1 MKSHQSFVKSK
12 NPTSSITNYE
22 LRSLRPERY
31 YEIMSMSV
39 AYVLK
44 RYPRYSET
52 FVVNEILAHEAAGL
66 DIKIFALR
74 PPSDTHFQNIISQVR
89 APVTYIRKPIQGR
102 VSDSLNSLAPTAA
115 SYFWAELQE
124 ASQVIPDFWS
134 KLAFAQ
140 GEKASTVYQAA
151 WLAREVKLK
160 GITHLHAHFGT
171 VATSVAR
178 LASHFTG
185 IPYTFTAH
193 AKDIFHESVEFAD
206 MQCKLQ
212 DAASVVT
219 VSDYNV
225 EYLHKTYNLAANQV
239 QRIYNGLD
247 LRQLQYSSPA
257 ERPPLII
264 SVGRLIEKKG
274 LSVLIDACAILK
286 QKNYEFQCQIVG
298 TGSLEFTLRRQIIDL
313 GLQSCVEIIGPRPQ
327 NDVFQLVQQAAV
339 FAAPYVIGKDGNRDG
354 LPTVLLEAMA
364 LGTPCVST
372 DVTGIPELVR
382 DGETGL
388 IVGQYDAEQLANALG
403 QLLTDSALRVRLST
417 QARELIESEF
427 DIHRNTAVLKELFLT
442 QRRTLAWAG
451 LPT

>member
-1 MKSHQSFVKSK
+1 MTMMPVG
-12 NPTSSITNYE
+12 
-22 LRSLRPERY
+22 
-31 YEIMSMSV
+31 
-39 AYVLK
+39 YVLK

-66 DIKIFALR
+66 NIEIFALR

-89 APVTYIRKPIQGR
+89 APVTYIKKPIQGR

-124 ASQVIPDFWS
+124 ASKVIPDFWP
-134 KLAFAQ
+134 KLAVAQ
-140 GEKASTVYQAA
+140 GEQASTVYQGA
-151 WLAREVKLK
+151 WLAREAILK
-160 GITHLHAHFGT
+160 NITHLHAHFGT

-206 MQCKLQ
+206 MERKLK
-212 DAASVVT
+212 DAATVVT
-219 VSDYNV
+219 VSDYNLN
-225 EYLHKTYNLAANQV
+225 YLQETYGVAAKKV

-247 LRQLQYSSPA
+247 LRQLQYSSSA
-257 ERPPLII
+257 DRPPLII
-264 SVGRLIEKKG
+264 SVCRLIEKKG
-274 LSVLIDACAILK
+274 VSVLIDACAILK
-286 QKNYEFQCQIVG
+286 QKNFQFQCQIVG
-298 TGSLEFTLRRQIIDL
+298 TGSLESALRRQIEDL
-313 GLQSCVEIIGPRPQ
+313 GLESTVEIIGPRPQ
-327 NDVFQLVQQAAV
+327 NEVFELVQQAAV

-388 IVGQYDAEQLANALG
+388 IVPQHDAEKLAITLG
-403 QLLTDSALRVRLST
+403 KLLSDSDLRVKLST
-417 QARELIESEF
+417 QARNLIESEF
-427 DIHRNTAVLKELFLT
+427 DIYRNTAMLRDLFLT
-442 QRRTLAWAG
+442 QRSQRCAG
-451 LPT
+451 VPPVEATGVRRGAKEV

>member
-1 MKSHQSFVKSK
+1 M
-12 NPTSSITNYE
+12 SI
-22 LRSLRPERY
+22 
-31 YEIMSMSV
+31 V

-66 DIKIFALR
+66 DINIFALR

-89 APVTYIRKPIQGR
+89 APVTYIRKPTQGR

-124 ASQVIPDFWS
+124 ASKVIPDFWS

-178 LASHFTG
+178 LASHFTAV
-185 IPYTFTAH
+185 PYTFTAH

-206 MQCKLQ
+206 MERKLK

-219 VSDYNV
+219 VSNYNV
-225 EYLHKTYNLAANQV
+225 KYLQKTYNLAANQV

-298 TGSLEFTLRRQIIDL
+298 TGSLEFPLRRQIIDL

-327 NDVFQLVQQAAV
+327 NEVFQLVQQAAV
-339 FAAPYVIGKDGNRDG
+339 FAAPYVIGQDGNRDG

-372 DVTGIPELVR
+372 VVTGIPEVVC

-388 IVGQYDAEQLANALG
+388 IVPQYDAEELAIALG
-403 QLLTDSALRVRLST
+403 QLLKDPALRVRLST
-417 QARELIESEF
+417 QARSLIESEF
-427 DIHRNTAVLKELFLT
+427 DICRNTEVLRDLFLT
-442 QRRTLAWAG
+442 QRRRGAEEYQRVYTS
-451 LPT
+451 

>member
-1 MKSHQSFVKSK
+1 MCVG
-12 NPTSSITNYE
+12 
-22 LRSLRPERY
+22 
-31 YEIMSMSV
+31 
-39 AYVLK
+39 YVLK

-66 DIKIFALR
+66 NMEIFALR

-89 APVTYIRKPIQGR
+89 APVTYIKKPIQGR
-102 VSDSLNSLAPTAA
+102 VSESLNSLAPTAA

-124 ASQVIPDFWS
+124 ASKVIPDFWP
-134 KLAFAQ
+134 KLAIAQ
-140 GEKASTVYQAA
+140 GEQASTVYQAA
-151 WLAREVKLK
+151 WLAREARLK

-206 MQCKLQ
+206 MERKLK
-212 DAASVVT
+212 DAATVVT
-219 VSDYNV
+219 VSDYNLN
-225 EYLHKTYNLAANQV
+225 YLQNTYGVAANKV

-264 SVGRLIEKKG
+264 SVGRFIEKKG

-286 QKNYEFQCQIVG
+286 RLNCEFQCQIVG
-298 TGSLEFTLRRQIIDL
+298 TGSLEPVLRQQIQDL
-313 GLQSCVEIIGPRPQ
+313 GLLSTVEIIGPRPQ

-372 DVTGIPELVR
+372 DVTGIPELVQN
-382 DGETGL
+382 GETGL
-388 IVGQYDAEQLANALG
+388 IVPQHDAEELAIALRK
-403 QLLTDSALRVRLST
+403 LLTDSALRVQLST
-417 QARELIESEF
+417 QARQLIESEF
-427 DIHRNTAVLKELFLT
+427 DIHRNAGILRGLFFAPTCQGEYKDLKTAAKLVQEV
-442 QRRTLAWAG
+442 
-451 LPT
+451 

>member
-1 MKSHQSFVKSK
+1 M
-12 NPTSSITNYE
+12 SI
-22 LRSLRPERY
+22 
-31 YEIMSMSV
+31 V
-39 AYVLK
+39 GYVLK

-66 DIKIFALR
+66 NIEIFALR

-89 APVTYIRKPIQGR
+89 SPVNYIKKPIQGR
-102 VSDSLNSLAPTAA
+102 VSASLNSLAPTAA

-134 KLAFAQ
+134 KLAVAK
-140 GEKASTVYQAA
+140 GEQASTVYQAA
-151 WLAREVKLK
+151 WLAREAKLK

-206 MQCKLQ
+206 MERKLQ
-212 DAASVVT
+212 DAAAVVT
-219 VSDYNV
+219 VSDYNLN
-225 EYLHKTYNLAANQV
+225 YLQKTYPTAAQQV
-239 QRIYNGLD
+239 KRIYNGLD

-257 ERPPLII
+257 NRPPLII
-264 SVGRLIEKKG
+264 SVGRLVEKKG
-274 LSVLIDACAILK
+274 LSILIDACAILK
-286 QKNYEFQCQIVG
+286 QRNCEFQCQIVG
-298 TGSLEFTLRRQIIDL
+298 TGSLEPALKQQIQDL
-313 GLQSCVEIIGPRPQ
+313 ELQSFVEIIGPRPQ

-354 LPTVLLEAMA
+354 LPTVLLETMA

-372 DVTGIPELVR
+372 DVTGIPEVVR
-382 DGETGL
+382 HGETGL
-388 IVGQYDAEQLANALG
+388 IVPQNHPEKLAISL
-403 QLLTDSALRVRLST
+403 QELLTNSALRVKLST
-417 QARELIESEF
+417 QARQLIESEF
-427 DIHRNTAVLKELFLT
+427 DIHRNTKVLRELFFM
-442 QRRTLAWAG
+442 
-451 LPT
+451 

>member
-1 MKSHQSFVKSK
+1 MTRVG
-12 NPTSSITNYE
+12 
-22 LRSLRPERY
+22 
-31 YEIMSMSV
+31 
-39 AYVLK
+39 YVLK

-66 DIKIFALR
+66 NIEIFALR
-74 PPSDTHFQNIISQVR
+74 PPCDTHFQNIISQVR
-89 APVTYIRKPIQGR
+89 APVTYIKKPIQGR

-124 ASQVIPDFWS
+124 ASKVIPNFWS
-134 KLAFAQ
+134 KLAVAG
-140 GEKASTVYQAA
+140 GEQASTVYQAA
-151 WLAREVKLK
+151 WLAREAQLK

-206 MQCKLQ
+206 MQRKLE
-212 DAASVVT
+212 DAATVVT
-219 VSDYNV
+219 VSDYNLK
-225 EYLHKTYNLAANQV
+225 YLQKTYGVAAKHV
-239 QRIYNGLD
+239 KRIYNGLD
-247 LRQLQYSSPA
+247 LRQLKYSSPA
-257 ERPPLII
+257 NRPPVII

-274 LSVLIDACAILK
+274 LSVLIDACAIL
-286 QKNYEFQCQIVG
+286 QEKNYDFRCQIVG
-298 TGSLEFTLRRQIIDL
+298 TGTLETALRRQIQDL
-313 GLQSCVEIIGPRPQ
+313 KLQSTVEIVGPRPQ
-327 NDVFQLVQQAAV
+327 NEVFQLMQQAAV

-382 DGETGL
+382 DGETGF
-388 IVGQYDAEQLANALG
+388 IVPQYDAEKLAMPAAGFANALQ
-403 QLLTDSALRVRLST
+403 QLLYDSTLRVDLALR
-417 QARELIESEF
+417 ARSLIESEF
-427 DIHRNTAVLKELFLT
+427 DIERNAGGLRGLFCT
-442 QRRTLAWAG
+442 QRRRVAEEV
-451 LPT
+451 

>member
-1 MKSHQSFVKSK
+1 
-12 NPTSSITNYE
+12 
-22 LRSLRPERY
+22 
-31 YEIMSMSV
+31 MSTSV
-39 AYVLK
+39 AYILK

-52 FVVNEILAHEAAGL
+52 FVVNEILAHEAVGL

-124 ASQVIPDFWS
+124 ASKVIPDFWS

-185 IPYTFTAH
+185 VPYTFTAH

-206 MQCKLQ
+206 MEQKLK
-212 DAASVVT
+212 DAAGVVT

-225 EYLHKTYNLAANQV
+225 KYLQQTYNLAANQV

-247 LRQLQYSSPA
+247 LQKLQYSSPA

-274 LSVLIDACAILK
+274 LSVLMDACAIL
-286 QKNYEFQCQIVG
+286 QQRNYEFQCQIVG
-298 TGSLEFTLRRQIIDL
+298 TGSLESTLHQQIQDL
-313 GLQSCVEIIGPRPQ
+313 GLQSCVQIIGPRPQ
-327 NDVFQLVQQAAV
+327 NEVFQLVQQAAV

-372 DVTGIPELVR
+372 VVTGIPEIVR

-388 IVGQYDAEQLANALG
+388 IVPQYDAEELATALG
-403 QLLTDSALRVRLST
+403 QLLKDAALRVRLST
-417 QARELIESEF
+417 QARSLIESEF
-427 DIHRNTAVLKELFLT
+427 NICRNTEVLRELFLT
-442 QRRTLAWAG
+442 QRRKGAKEE
-451 LPT
+451 

>member
-1 MKSHQSFVKSK
+1 
-12 NPTSSITNYE
+12 
-22 LRSLRPERY
+22 
-31 YEIMSMSV
+31 MSMSV

-66 DIKIFALR
+66 DINIFALR

-89 APVTYIRKPIQGR
+89 APVTYIRKPLQGR

-124 ASQVIPDFWS
+124 ASKVIPDFWS

-185 IPYTFTAH
+185 VPYTFTAH

-206 MQCKLQ
+206 MERKLK
-212 DAASVVT
+212 DAARVVT
-219 VSDYNV
+219 VSDYNLK
-225 EYLHKTYNLAANQV
+225 YLEKIYNLAANQV

-298 TGSLEFTLRRQIIDL
+298 TGALESTLRQQIIDL
-313 GLQSCVEIIGPRPQ
+313 GLQSCVQIVGARPQ
-327 NDVFQLVQQAAV
+327 NEVFQLVQQAAV

-372 DVTGIPELVR
+372 VVTGIPEVVR

-388 IVGQYDAEQLANALG
+388 IVPQYDAEELAIALG
-403 QLLTDSALRVRLST
+403 QLLKDPALRVRLST
-417 QARELIESEF
+417 QARSLIESEF
-427 DIHRNTAVLKELFLT
+427 DICRNTEVLRDLFLT
-442 QRRTLAWAG
+442 QRRGGAEEV
-451 LPT
+451 

>member
-1 MKSHQSFVKSK
+1 
-12 NPTSSITNYE
+12 
-22 LRSLRPERY
+22 
-31 YEIMSMSV
+31 MSMCV
-39 AYVLK
+39 GYVLK

-52 FVVNEILAHEAAGL
+52 FVVNEILAHETVGL
-66 DIKIFALR
+66 KIEIFALR
-74 PPSDTHFQNIISQVR
+74 PPADTHFQNIISQVR

-134 KLAFAQ
+134 KLGFAQ

-185 IPYTFTAH
+185 VPYTFTAH
-193 AKDIFHESVEFAD
+193 AKDIFHESVEFED
-206 MQCKLQ
+206 MERKLK
-212 DAASVVT
+212 DAAKVVT
-219 VSDYNV
+219 VSDYNLK
-225 EYLHKTYNLAANQV
+225 YLHKKYNLAANQV
-239 QRIYNGLD
+239 KRIYNGLD

-274 LSVLIDACAILK
+274 LSILIDACAIL
-286 QKNYEFQCQIVG
+286 QQQNYQFQCQIVG
-298 TGSLEFTLRRQIIDL
+298 TGSLESSLRQQIVDL
-313 GLQSCVEIIGPRPQ
+313 GLQSCVEIVGARPQ
-327 NDVFQLVQQAAV
+327 NEVFELVQQAAV

-372 DVTGIPELVR
+372 NVTGIPEVVR

-388 IVGQYDAEQLANALG
+388 IVGQYDADELAIALG
-403 QLLTDSALRVRLST
+403 QLLKDAALRVRLST
-417 QARELIESEF
+417 QARRLIESEF
-427 DIHRNTAVLKELFLT
+427 DICLNTEVLRELFFT
-442 QRRTLAWAG
+442 QRRGSLFGKAV
-451 LPT
+451 LVE

>member
-1 MKSHQSFVKSK
+1 
-12 NPTSSITNYE
+12 
-22 LRSLRPERY
+22 
-31 YEIMSMSV
+31 MSMRV

-74 PPSDTHFQNIISQVR
+74 PPADTHFQNIISQVR

-102 VSDSLNSLAPTAA
+102 VSKSLNSLAPTAA

-134 KLAFAQ
+134 KLAVAQ

-151 WLAREVKLK
+151 WLAREVKLQ

-178 LASHFTG
+178 LASHFAG
-185 IPYTFTAH
+185 VPYTFTAH
-193 AKDIFHESVEFAD
+193 AKDIFHESVEFED
-206 MQCKLQ
+206 MQRKLK
-212 DAASVVT
+212 DASRVVT
-219 VSDYNV
+219 VSDYNLQ
-225 EYLHKTYNLAANQV
+225 YLQKMYSLPANQV

-257 ERPPLII
+257 ERPPLIL
-264 SVGRLIEKKG
+264 SVSRLIEKKG
-274 LSVLIDACAILK
+274 LSTLIDACAVL
-286 QKNYEFQCQIVG
+286 QQRNYQFQCQIVG
-298 TGSLEFTLRRQIIDL
+298 TGGLESTLHQQIQDL
-313 GLQSCVEIIGPRPQ
+313 GLQSCVQIVGARPQ
-327 NDVFQLVQQAAV
+327 SEVFQLVQQAAV

-372 DVTGIPELVR
+372 VVTGIPEVVR

-388 IVGQYDAEQLANALG
+388 IVGQYDAEELANALG
-403 QLLTDSALRVRLST
+403 QLLKDEALRVRLST
-417 QARELIESEF
+417 QARRLIESEF
-427 DIHRNTAVLKELFLT
+427 DICRNTEVLRELFFT
-442 QRRTLAWAG
+442 QRRGGAEEV
-451 LPT
+451 